1 MDFSYNTPDTLVTVS
16 GTLLGTISSYLTLP
30 DLLARMAPLCRTL
43 HARYFNSSESQLIWK
58 VIVMMWTTSESYN
71 LHHMQPRLS
80 ESLVPP
86 RALRVFPP
94 ALYRQI
100 AQEGYLEN
108 GAFIMEMWKK
118 LYLEG
123 RATAAQHM
131 EIEGVRASSQD
142 FNQSIYRTLDRRSL
156 DYFWSSNGS
165 ETPEAEEYLIFKVAP
180 KSMSELNPRALIT
193 SVVIGVF

>member
-1 MDFSYNTPDTLVTVS
+1 
-16 GTLLGTISSYLTLP
+16 
-30 DLLARMAPLCRTL
+30 
-43 HARYFNSSESQLIWK
+43 
-58 VIVMMWTTSESYN
+58 
-71 LHHMQPRLS
+71 
-80 ESLVPP
+80 
-86 RALRVFPP
+86 
-94 ALYRQI
+94 
-100 AQEGYLEN
+100 
-108 GAFIMEMWKK
+108 MEMWKK

-180 KSMSELNPRALIT
+180 KSMSDLNPRALIT

>member
-1 MDFSYNTPDTLVTVS
+1 
-16 GTLLGTISSYLTLP
+16 
-30 DLLARMAPLCRTL
+30 
-43 HARYFNSSESQLIWK
+43 
-58 VIVMMWTTSESYN
+58 
-71 LHHMQPRLS
+71 
-80 ESLVPP
+80 
-86 RALRVFPP
+86 
-94 ALYRQI
+94 
-100 AQEGYLEN
+100 
-108 GAFIMEMWKK
+108 MEMWKK